1 MSSDSQYLVTASDRM
16 TLLQGPLGAVL
27 MLSGNQTAGR
37 LSVLEHPLAPRALG
51 SPVHTHRNEDEYSV
65 VLEGVVGA
73 QIAEQVIE
81 AGPGAVLVKPRGVPH
96 AFWNPSDQPARLLE
110 LISPAGFEQYFT
122 GLADI
127 LSGPGAPDAG
137 QLAALADRYGLDLD
151 LASIPRLA
159 AAYGLRIAL
168 PERMPLERTRRW
180 LMMSKAHRAWSPAWF
195 RTSSPSS
202 AP

>member
-1 MSSDSQYLVTASDRM
+1 MSSDSQYFVTPSDRM

-27 MLSGNQTAGR
+27 MLSGNQTAGQ
-37 LSVLEHPLAPRALG
+37 LSMLEHPLAPRALG

-110 LISPAGFEQYFT
+110 IISPAGFEQYFS

-127 LSGPGAPDAG
+127 LSGPGTPDAG

-151 LASIPRLA
+151 LASIPRLC
-159 AAYGLRIAL
+159 AAYGLRG
-168 PERMPLERTRRW
+168 
-180 LMMSKAHRAWSPAWF
+180 S
-195 RTSSPSS
+195 
-202 AP
+202 